1 MEKLVWIPQSLTED
15 RFLYCA
21 LSDALYDDHN
31 DDDDHKDDDDEMQS
45 IVQSGLAWLNAF

>member
-1 MEKLVWIPQSLTED
+1 MVWISQSLIED

-31 DDDDHKDDDDEMQS
+31 DYDDEMQS
-45 IVQSGLAWLNAF
+45 TIQNGFAWLNVF